1 MILWTI
7 QPLDIYNLIIEKGVY
22 RCNPELIQLK
32 EFTEYYDWLVN
43 QMTDRIGKP
52 PAGVTYPVWAWYI
65 RHWKRG
71 KPDLRKERWNWG
83 PGNEEYACLEIEI
96 PDEDVVLFDFDAW
109 IIILNNGL
117 LSDTEEED
125 KQQEVIFISLSES
138 EQEKYRLANWQRAY
152 DISPHDSDWITRG
165 ESVQATFWEL
175 KKEQIK
181 KVQIFHTVSRKDDMN
196 REEKKAVT
204 I

>member
-1 MILWTI
+1 
-7 QPLDIYNLIIEKGVY
+7 
-22 RCNPELIQLK
+22 
-32 EFTEYYDWLVN
+32 
-43 QMTDRIGKP
+43 MTDRIGKP

-138 EQEKYRLANWQRAY
+138 EQEKYRLANWQRAF
-152 DISPHDSDWITRG
+152 DISPLDSDWITRG

>member
-1 MILWTI
+1 MPGTGALRMAMRIFWWSGTAILSS
-7 QPLDIYNLIIEKGVY
+7 
-22 RCNPELIQLK
+22 
-32 EFTEYYDWLVN
+32 
-43 QMTDRIGKP
+43 
-52 PAGVTYPVWAWYI
+52 
-65 RHWKRG
+65 
-71 KPDLRKERWNWG
+71 
-83 PGNEEYACLEIEI
+83 
-96 PDEDVVLFDFDAW
+96 W

-138 EQEKYRLANWQRAY
+138 EQEKYRLANWQRAF
-152 DISPHDSDWITRG
+152 DISPLDSDWITRG

-181 KVQIFHTVSRKDDMN
+181 KIQIFHTVSRKDELSVKTEN
-196 REEKKAVT
+196 FAA